1 MRAVTFDSPGDPDVL
16 SLSELPDPVAGP
28 GEVLIRVAAAGVN
41 RADLSQREGAYP
53 PPAGAPTHLGLEVS
67 GTVAAVGDGA
77 TRWSV
82 GDRVCALLAGGGY
95 AELVTVDERHVLP
108 VPEGLDLVEAAGLP
122 EVVATVWSNVML
134 DARLQPGETLLV
146 HGGSSGIGTMAIQL
160 ATRLGARVAVTA
172 GSPAK
177 LEACR
182 ALGADILIDY
192 RQQDFVEELRAATD
206 GHGADVILDAIAGD
220 YIDRDIRAL
229 ARDGRI
235 MVIGAQ
241 SGAPTSIAIGQ
252 LMARRGRIWGTT
264 LRARDA
270 DDKARIVDAIRA
282 DVWPAVADGSVR
294 PIVDRVFPLAEAA
307 AAHAH
312 VASSQHVGKVLLA
325 V

>member
-1 MRAVTFDSPGDPDVL
+1 MRAITFDSPGGPDVL
-16 SLSELPDPVAGP
+16 ALSELPDPVAGP

-67 GTVAAVGDGA
+67 GTIAAVGPGA
-77 TRWSV
+77 TRWGV

-95 AELVTVDERHVLP
+95 AELVAVDERHVLP
-108 VPEGLDLVEAAGLP
+108 VPDGLDLVEAAGLP
-122 EVVATVWSNVML
+122 EVVATVWSNVVL
-134 DARLQPGETLLV
+134 DAGLRSGETLLV

-192 RQQDFVEELRAATD
+192 RQQDFVPV
-206 GHGADVILDAIAGD
+206 GGLDAIAGD

-270 DDKARIVDAIRA
+270 DDKARIVDAVRR

-294 PIVDRVFPLAEAA
+294 PVVDRIIPLAEAA

-325 V
+325 L